1 MILRLRRTYHP
12 TIHEGTT
19 TTTVHSIHH
28 DDDHDD
34 SNRFHMERHIG
45 SSSHDGSRH
54 GSHQL
59 HRAVTA
65 AAAPGATAPQSQRRQ
80 RPTQLASQ
88 LTGRIAPIELLIG
101 ILLLMLIGCDRSLVQ
116 SVLGQTPFPK
126 LPLRIDCGGIPN
138 ARWRGG
144 SSFILDRASS
154 RNFNISDQVKVIVPL
169 SLRRPDDLTVSSS
182 ITINNSSQMGP
193 WMAAPEQ
200 VYRTHKF
207 FRSTNQPALFQYHI
221 PVASS
226 YYGSKIVRVYTVRLH
241 FAETVRCRSLPEM
254 SS

>member
-1 MILRLRRTYHP
+1 MILRLQRPYHP

-19 TTTVHSIHH
+19 ATSVHSIHH
-28 DDDHDD
+28 DDDD
-34 SNRFHMERHIG
+34 SNHFHMERHIV

-65 AAAPGATAPQSQRRQ
+65 AAAAAALQSQRQQ

-101 ILLLMLIGCDRSLVQ
+101 ILLLIPIVCDRSLVQ

-154 RNFNISDQVKVIVPL
+154 RNYNISDQVKVIVPL
-169 SLRRPDDLTVSSS
+169 SLRRPDDLAVSSS
-182 ITINNSSQMGP
+182 ITIDNSSQMGP
-193 WMAAPEQ
+193 WIAAPEQ

-207 FRSTNQPALFQYHI
+207 FRSTNQSALFQYHI

-226 YYGSKIVRVYTVRLH
+226 YNGSKVVRVYTVRLH
-241 FAETVRCRSLPEM
+241 FAETVRCRSRPEL